1 MSAEEENQAISG
13 LSHQKFFRNQ
23 HLSSSSSSSDEEQ
36 ERADSMQQLQI
47 PDENDD
53 THTHIPILA
62 QSQRV
67 LTTVINGID
76 TFVNQITST
85 VNEANENSAVDI
97 GIDLDKDAKDK
108 GDDSSY
114 IIDENIEM
122 ETNDNDILA
131 NSEEEENPITMEHLK
146 PKPSDPS
153 THYVSNT
160 VYSMDDF
167 ESKQEADEV
176 KEECNEKFPGIEH
189 DEDDDTQDMKLN
201 EMSASTYDSAELSSL
216 FCFDTVNNPQNDM
229 KDYNSKGDV
238 ENNSI
243 QVDAKIEKKVE
254 PSQLFENDQTMSNAR
269 KELEIFQ
276 EYSNRDVFQERK
288 QVMKQMEEKI
298 HDTHVQDNS
307 NISCLQPNIAGND
320 TITTK
325 KEFSRAMMK
334 EIEEENV
341 IRLLRIRSAHLP
353 GNNWAQDWLQYM
365 QNNHPLFGLCF
376 HHKLHPL
383 RFNQRIF
390 IFIAS
395 LSFGVLAS
403 NCVYLYFM
411 TSETFDQ
418 EMFKLYI
425 ELKDGQST
433 YIQVTKGMLSLWT
446 YNGLLHAIF
455 DLALWYIAACGCFTQ
470 RKNFHKCVRFGRYTI
485 LAICATV
492 VALAGVTVLYRIT
505 KLSANEIA
513 EQKGQDGNVD
523 KDEIREE
530 IFETEVRLFLISYAI
545 DLALTWFALYPALV
559 TVLFSGVLGCIPGM
573 GGRPAHVVRENKRLL
588 GQRDEMF
595 DHLEIV

>member
-1 MSAEEENQAISG
+1 MSAEGENQAISG
-13 LSHQKFFRNQ
+13 LSHQEFFRNQ
-23 HLSSSSSSSDEEQ
+23 HVSSSSSSSDEEQ
-36 ERADSMQQLQI
+36 ERTDSMQQLQI

-53 THTHIPILA
+53 THTHIPLFA

-67 LTTVINGID
+67 LATVINGID

-85 VNEANENSAVDI
+85 VNEANENSTVDT
-97 GIDLDKDAKDK
+97 GIDPGKDSKDK
-108 GDDSSY
+108 GDEKGYS
-114 IIDENIEM
+114 IDKNIEM
-122 ETNDNDILA
+122 ETNDNDILV
-131 NSEEEENPITMEHLK
+131 NSEEEENSITMEHLK
-146 PKPSDPS
+146 PSDSS
-153 THYVSNT
+153 THYVS
-160 VYSMDDF
+160 
-167 ESKQEADEV
+167 
-176 KEECNEKFPGIEH
+176 
-189 DEDDDTQDMKLN
+189 
-201 EMSASTYDSAELSSL
+201 STICAM
-216 FCFDTVNNPQNDM
+216 NNPQNDI
-229 KDYNSKGDV
+229 KVYNSKEEV

-243 QVDAKIEKKVE
+243 RVEDKCEKTVE
-254 PSQLFENDQTMSNAR
+254 HLQLFENDQTMSTAR
-269 KELEIFQ
+269 NELEIFQ

-288 QVMKQMEEKI
+288 EVMKQMEEKI
-298 HDTHVQDNS
+298 HDTHIQESS
-307 NISCLQPNIAGND
+307 NISCLQPNIAEND
-320 TITTK
+320 IITTK

-470 RKNFHKCVRFGRYTI
+470 RANFRKYVRFGRYTV

-513 EQKGQDGNVD
+513 EQEGQGGNVD

-530 IFETEVRLFLISYAI
+530 IFETEVRLFLISYAV

-559 TVLFSGVLGCIPGM
+559 TVLFSGVFGCIPGM